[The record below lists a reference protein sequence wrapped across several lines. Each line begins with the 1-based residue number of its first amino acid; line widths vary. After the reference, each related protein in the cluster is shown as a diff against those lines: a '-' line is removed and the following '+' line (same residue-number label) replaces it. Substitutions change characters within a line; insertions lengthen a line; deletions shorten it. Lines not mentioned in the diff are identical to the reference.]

1 MEMKETPFNL
11 LVEVCPPEGEV
22 VSAERKQAKR

>member
-1 MEMKETPFNL
+1 MKETPFNL